1 MLRGLRRFFQVAL
14 AIGLAWCA
22 LVEVAEAFVARQFG
36 FRLDGDWFLLLA
48 ASSPE
53 EISEFFRTYAT
64 ELTLVVAGLAALI
77 AAIAALVFFLKG
89 RGRWI
94 FAAVVLGYFV
104 CSIPQGAGWPPV
116 FFAFDTFRG
125 ITQYRELLRA
135 GRWDG
140 NLLPGIAE
148 RPAGTATN
156 LVVVLGESM
165 TTDRM
170 SLYGYSKST
179 TPCLDGLRDRMS
191 VMGPVR
197 AVDTSTVKALR
208 LMLTQATVEKPNRAS
223 ETAAVA
229 FRRRGYRPVLIS
241 AQPKWTRRCGVGQ
254 MLFAACETR
263 TYLADNERGLGVW
276 DHVLV
281 DYLKREM
288 AVEDE
293 RPFAIFLHLQG
304 SHFDPKYRVPPDFS
318 TPGGLDDY
326 DRSIRYTDAILGAIC
341 KMLPPRT
348 VMVYVSD
355 HGETPDAS
363 SWRDARNQSLWK
375 VPLVVYPKSAGL
387 PSVDSA
393 DHLIDLLLAV
403 VGG

>member
-1 MLRGLRRFFQVAL
+1 MRAL
-14 AIGLAWCA
+14 FKIALFVTLAWCA
-22 LVEVAEAFVARQFG
+22 LVEIVVAFVNRQFG
-36 FRLDGDWFLLLA
+36 FRLDGDGFLLLA

-64 ELTLVVAGLAALI
+64 ELTLVVAGLVVLI
-77 AAIAALVFFLKG
+77 AVIAALVFFVKG
-89 RGRWI
+89 RGRWV
-94 FAAVVLGYFV
+94 FAAAVLGYLV
-104 CSIPQGAGWPPV
+104 WSSPQGASWPPV
-116 FFAFDTFRG
+116 FFAFDTLRG

-135 GRWDG
+135 GIWDG
-140 NLLPGIAE
+140 ELLPGVAE
-148 RPAGTATN
+148 RPAGSATN

-170 SLYGYSKST
+170 SLYGYAKPT

-191 VMGPVR
+191 VRGPVR

-208 LMLTQATVEKPNRAS
+208 MMLTRATVERPNSAI

-229 FRRRGYRPVLIS
+229 LRRRGYRPVLIS

-254 MLFAACETR
+254 MLFAACETKI
-263 TYLADNERGLGVW
+263 YLADNERGHGVW

-288 AVEDE
+288 TVEDE
-293 RPFAIFLHLQG
+293 RPFVIFLHLQG

-318 TPGGLDDY
+318 TPDGFDDY

-341 KMLPPRT
+341 KVLPPRT

-363 SWRDARNQSLWK
+363 SWRDARSPSLWK
-375 VPLVVYPKSAGL
+375 VPLVIYPKNETL
-387 PSVDSA
+387 PPVASA
-393 DHLIDLLLAV
+393 DHLFDFIQAV

>member
-1 MLRGLRRFFQVAL
+1 MRAL
-14 AIGLAWCA
+14 FKIALFVTLAWCA
-22 LVEVAEAFVARQFG
+22 LVEIVVAFVNRQFG
-36 FRLDGDWFLLLA
+36 FRLDGDGFLLLA

-64 ELTLVVAGLAALI
+64 ELTLVVAGLVVLI
-77 AAIAALVFFLKG
+77 AVIAALVFFVKG
-89 RGRWI
+89 RGRWV
-94 FAAVVLGYFV
+94 FAAAVLGYLV
-104 CSIPQGAGWPPV
+104 WSSPQGASWPPV
-116 FFAFDTFRG
+116 FFAFDTLRG

-135 GRWDG
+135 GIWDG
-140 NLLPGIAE
+140 ELLPGVAE
-148 RPAGTATN
+148 RPAGSATN

-170 SLYGYSKST
+170 SLYGYAKPT

-191 VMGPVR
+191 VRGPVR

-208 LMLTQATVEKPNRAS
+208 MMLTRATVERPNSAI

-229 FRRRGYRPVLIS
+229 LRRRGYRPVLIS

-254 MLFAACETR
+254 MLFAACETKI
-263 TYLADNERGLGVW
+263 YLADNERGHGVW

-288 AVEDE
+288 TVEDE
-293 RPFAIFLHLQG
+293 RPFVIFLHLQG

-318 TPGGLDDY
+318 TPKGFDDY

-341 KMLPPRT
+341 KVLPPRT

-363 SWRDARNQSLWK
+363 SWRDARSPSLWK
-375 VPLVVYPKSAGL
+375 VPLVIYPKNETL
-387 PSVDSA
+387 PPVASA
-393 DHLIDLLLAV
+393 DHLFDFIQAV

>member
-1 MLRGLRRFFQVAL
+1 MTKPFNVLL
-14 AIGLAWCA
+14 AIVLSWCA
-22 LVEVAEAFVARQFG
+22 LVEVAVAFVNRQFG

-48 ASSPE
+48 ASSLE

-64 ELTLVVAGLAALI
+64 ELTLVVAGLVVLI
-77 AAIAALVFFLKG
+77 ATIAALVFLMKG

-94 FAAVVLGYFV
+94 FAAAVLGYLV
-104 CSIPQGAGWPPV
+104 WGISQGAGWPPV

-135 GRWDG
+135 GMWEG
-140 NLLPGIAE
+140 ELLPGVVE
-148 RPAGTATN
+148 RPVGAATN

-197 AVDTSTVKALR
+197 AVDASTVKALR
-208 LMLTQATVEKPNRAS
+208 LMLTRATVEKPNRAV

-229 FRRRGYRPVLIS
+229 LRRRGYRPVLIS

-263 TYLADNERGLGVW
+263 TYLADNEHGRGVW
-276 DHVLV
+276 DEELV
-281 DYLKREM
+281 SYLQREM
-288 AVEDE
+288 SVDDE

-304 SHFDPKYRVPPDFS
+304 SHFDPKYRVPPTFE
-318 TPGGLDDY
+318 TPEGFDDY
-326 DRSIRYTDAILGAIC
+326 DRSVRYTDAILGAIC
-341 KMLPPRT
+341 KALPPRT

-355 HGETPDAS
+355 HGETPDS
-363 SWRDARNQSLWK
+363 PSWRDARNPSLWK
-375 VPLVVYPKSAGL
+375 VPLVIYPKNETL
-387 PSVDSA
+387 PPVDSA
-393 DHLIDLLLAV
+393 DRLFDLLLAI

>member
-1 MLRGLRRFFQVAL
+1 M
-14 AIGLAWCA
+14 
-22 LVEVAEAFVARQFG
+22 AFVACQFG

-64 ELTLVVAGLAALI
+64 ELTLVVAGLVVLL
-77 AAIAALVFFLKG
+77 AAIAGLVFLAKG

-94 FAAVVLGYFV
+94 FAMVVLGYLV
-104 CSIPQGAGWPPV
+104 WSIPQGAGWPPL
-116 FFAFDTFRG
+116 FFAFDTLRG
-125 ITQYRELLRA
+125 ITQYRELLQA
-135 GRWDG
+135 GTWDG
-140 NLLPGIAE
+140 ELLPGVAE
-148 RPAGTATN
+148 RPAGAATN

-170 SLYGYSKST
+170 SLYGYSKPT
-179 TPCLDGLRDRMS
+179 TPFLDRMRDKMS
-191 VMGPVR
+191 VWGPVR
-197 AVDTSTVKALR
+197 AVDSSTVKALR
-208 LMLTQATVEKPNRAS
+208 FMLTRATVEEPRRAI

-229 FRRRGYRPVLIS
+229 LRRRRYRPVLIS

-254 MLFAACETR
+254 MLFAACESR
-263 TYLADNERGLGVW
+263 IYLADNERGHGVW
-276 DHVLV
+276 DHELV

-318 TPGGLDDY
+318 TPEGLDDY
-326 DRSIRYTDAILGAIC
+326 DRSVRYTDAILGAIC
-341 KMLPPRT
+341 KSLPPRT

-355 HGETPDAS
+355 HGETPDS
-363 SWRDARNQSLWK
+363 PSWRDARNPSLWK
-375 VPLVVYPKSAGL
+375 VPLIIYPRNDKIEPIRTL
-387 PSVDSA
+387 DKMF
-393 DHLIDLLLAV
+393 DLLLCII
-403 VGG
+403 

>member
-1 MLRGLRRFFQVAL
+1 MKRFLKTAL
-14 AIGLAWCA
+14 AAVLAWCA
-22 LVEVAEAFVARQFG
+22 LVEVAVAFVDRQFG

-53 EISEFFRTYAT
+53 EISEFFRTYST
-64 ELTLVVAGLAALI
+64 ELTLVVAGLVVLI
-77 AAIAALVFFLKG
+77 AVIAALVFFVKG

-94 FAAVVLGYFV
+94 FAAVVLGYLV
-104 CSIPQGAGWPPV
+104 WSIPQGASWPPL
-116 FFAFDTFRG
+116 FFAFDTLRG

-135 GRWDG
+135 GIWDG
-140 NLLPGIAE
+140 ELLSEVAE

-156 LVVVLGESM
+156 IVVILGESM

-170 SLYGYSKST
+170 SLYGYVKPT
-179 TPCLDGLRDRMS
+179 TPCLDGLRDRIS

-208 LMLTQATVEKPNRAS
+208 LMLTRATVEKPHRAV

-229 FRRRGYRPVLIS
+229 LRRRGYRPVLIS

-263 TYLADNERGLGVW
+263 TYLADNERGQGVW
-276 DHVLV
+276 DHALV

-288 AVEDE
+288 SVDDE

-318 TPGGLDDY
+318 TPEGFDDY
-326 DRSIRYTDAILGAIC
+326 DRSILYTDAILGAIC
-341 KMLPPRT
+341 KALPPRT
-348 VMVYVSD
+348 AMVYVSD
-355 HGETPDAS
+355 HGETPDAP
-363 SWRDARNQSLWK
+363 SWRDARNPSLWK
-375 VPLVVYPKSAGL
+375 VPLDIYPKNEAL

-393 DHLIDLLLAV
+393 DRLFDLLLTI

>member
-1 MLRGLRRFFQVAL
+1 MKKRNILKILFAGV
-14 AIGLAWCA
+14 LAWCA
-22 LVEVAEAFVARQFG
+22 LVEVTVAFVGSKFG

-64 ELTLVVAGLAALI
+64 ELTLVVAGLVVLI
-77 AAIAALVFFLKG
+77 AAIAAMVFFVKG

-94 FAAVVLGYFV
+94 FAAAVLGYLV
-104 CSIPQGAGWPPV
+104 WSIPQGASWPPV
-116 FFAFDTFRG
+116 FFAFDTLRG

-135 GRWDG
+135 GTWNG
-140 NLLPGIAE
+140 ELLPGVAE

-170 SLYGYSKST
+170 SLYGYSKPT
-179 TPCLDGLRDRMS
+179 TPFLNRMRDKMS
-191 VMGPVR
+191 VMDPVR
-197 AVDTSTVKALR
+197 AVDSSTVKALR
-208 LMLTQATVEKPNRAS
+208 FMLTRATVAAPSRAI

-229 FRRRGYRPVLIS
+229 LRKRGYRPVLIS

-254 MLFAACETR
+254 MLFAACETKN
-263 TYLADNERGLGVW
+263 YLVDNEHGQGVW
-276 DHVLV
+276 DEELV
-281 DYLKREM
+281 PYLQREM
-288 AVEDE
+288 SVDDE

-304 SHFDPKYRVPPDFS
+304 SHFDPKYRVPNWFKAPDDF
-318 TPGGLDDY
+318 DAY
-326 DRSIRYTDAILGAIC
+326 DRSVAYTDSVLEWIC
-341 KMLPPRT
+341 KSLPPQT

-355 HGETPDAS
+355 HGETPDAP
-363 SWRDARNQSLWK
+363 SWRDARNPSLWK
-375 VPLVVYPKSAGL
+375 VPLVVYPKNEGL
-387 PSVDSA
+387 LSVDSA
-393 DHLIDLLLAV
+393 EHLFGLLLSI

>member
-1 MLRGLRRFFQVAL
+1 MRTPFKILLSVTL
-14 AIGLAWCA
+14 SWCA
-22 LVEVAEAFVARQFG
+22 LVEVAVAFVNRQFG

-64 ELTLVVAGLAALI
+64 ELTVVVAGLVVLI
-77 AAIAALVFFLKG
+77 AAIAAVVFLVKG

-94 FAAVVLGYFV
+94 FAAVVLGYLV
-104 CSIPQGAGWPPV
+104 WSIPQGASWPPV
-116 FFAFDTFRG
+116 FFAFDTLRG

-135 GRWDG
+135 GIWDG
-140 NLLPGIAE
+140 EVLPGVAE
-148 RPAGTATN
+148 RPAESATN

-170 SLYGYSKST
+170 SLYGYAKPT
-179 TPCLDGLRDRMS
+179 TPYLDGLRDRMS

-208 LMLTQATVEKPNRAS
+208 LMLTRATVEKPNRAI

-263 TYLADNERGLGVW
+263 TYLADNERGHGVW
-276 DHVLV
+276 DHALV

-318 TPGGLDDY
+318 TPEGFDDY
-326 DRSIRYTDAILGAIC
+326 DRSICYTDTVLGAIC
-341 KMLPPRT
+341 KALPPRT

-355 HGETPDAS
+355 HGETPDAP
-363 SWRDARNQSLWK
+363 SWRDARSPSLWK
-375 VPLVVYPKSAGL
+375 VPLVIYPKNEAL
-387 PSVDSA
+387 PSVGSA
-393 DHLIDLLLAV
+393 DCLFDLLLTI

>member
-1 MLRGLRRFFQVAL
+1 MKKL
-14 AIGLAWCA
+14 GLASRILLVLGLVWCA
-22 LVEVAEAFVARQFG
+22 LVEVTVAFVDRQFG

-53 EISEFFRTYAT
+53 EISEFFRTYST
-64 ELTLVVAGLAALI
+64 ELTLVIAGLVVLI
-77 AAIAALVFFLKG
+77 AAIVALVIFVKG

-94 FAAVVLGYFV
+94 FAAAVLGYLGWG
-104 CSIPQGAGWPPV
+104 ILQGASWPPV
-116 FFAFDTFRG
+116 FFAFDTLRG

-135 GRWDG
+135 GTWDG
-140 NLLPGIAE
+140 ELLPGVAE
-148 RPAGTATN
+148 HPAGMATN
-156 LVVVLGESM
+156 VVVVLGESM

-170 SLYGYSKST
+170 SLYGYAKPT
-179 TPCLDGLRDRMS
+179 TPCLAELRDRMS

-208 LMLTQATVEKPNRAS
+208 LMLTRATVEEPRRAV

-229 FRRRGYRPVLIS
+229 LRRRGYRPVLIS

-263 TYLADNERGLGVW
+263 IYLADNERGRGVW
-276 DHVLV
+276 DHELV
-281 DYLKREM
+281 DYLKREV

-304 SHFDPKYRVPPDFS
+304 SHFDPKYRVPPTFE
-318 TPGGLDDY
+318 TPDGFDDY
-326 DRSIRYTDAILGAIC
+326 DRSVRYTDAILGAIC
-341 KMLPPRT
+341 KALPPRT

-355 HGETPDAS
+355 HGETPDAP
-363 SWRDARNQSLWK
+363 SWRDARSPSLWK
-375 VPLVVYPKSAGL
+375 VPLVVYPKNMAL

-393 DHLIDLLLAV
+393 DHFIDLLLAV
-403 VGG
+403 IGG

>member
-1 MLRGLRRFFQVAL
+1 M
-14 AIGLAWCA
+14 
-22 LVEVAEAFVARQFG
+22 AFVDRQFG

-64 ELTLVVAGLAALI
+64 ELTLVVAGLVVLL
-77 AAIAALVFFLKG
+77 AAIAGLVFLAKG

-94 FAAVVLGYFV
+94 FAMVVLGYLV
-104 CSIPQGAGWPPV
+104 WSIPQGAGWPPL
-116 FFAFDTFRG
+116 FFAFDTLRG
-125 ITQYRELLRA
+125 ITQYRELLQA
-135 GRWDG
+135 GTWDG
-140 NLLPGIAE
+140 ELLPGVAE
-148 RPAGTATN
+148 RPAGAATN

-170 SLYGYSKST
+170 SLYGYSKPT
-179 TPCLDGLRDRMS
+179 TPFLDRMRDKMS
-191 VMGPVR
+191 VWGPVR
-197 AVDTSTVKALR
+197 AADTSTVKALR
-208 LMLTQATVEKPNRAS
+208 FMLTRATVEEPRCAI

-229 FRRRGYRPVLIS
+229 LRRRRYRPVLIS

-254 MLFAACETR
+254 MLFAACESR
-263 TYLADNERGLGVW
+263 IYLADNERGHGVW
-276 DHVLV
+276 DHELV

-318 TPGGLDDY
+318 TPEGLDDY
-326 DRSIRYTDAILGAIC
+326 DRSVRYTDAILGAIC
-341 KMLPPRT
+341 KALPPRT

-355 HGETPDAS
+355 HGETPDAP
-363 SWRDARNQSLWK
+363 SWRDARSPSLWK
-375 VPLVVYPKSAGL
+375 VPLIVYPKNDKIKPIQTL
-387 PSVDSA
+387 DQVF
-393 DHLIDLLLAV
+393 DLLLETACIH
-403 VGG
+403 